1 LLAFGLEGSQE
12 QWMASLK
19 SPWTQFFMILRTK
32 YSITSPGYILGFYAA
47 TIDSVSLRVASIISA
62 DFVAQWILD

>member
-1 LLAFGLEGSQE
+1 
-12 QWMASLK
+12 
-19 SPWTQFFMILRTK
+19 MILRTK

-62 DFVAQWILD
+62 DFVALWILD